1 MSSALTV
8 IARRIA
14 GLFKTRRRD
23 AELNDEIEMHLD
35 LLADEYVRRGLSRAD
50 ARAAARR
57 EFGGVEPMKEIY
69 RDQRGLPIVD
79 ALVKDL
85 RYGARMLRKS
95 PGFTSVAVLSLALG
109 IGANTAVFTFVDA
122 ILLRALPV
130 PHPRELVQIRAQ
142 RRGDFGLLSFPMYR
156 DLRDRQQ
163 VFADI
168 AAGAGEMA
176 FRLTMPDRDGSSSS
190 AELDNMRV
198 SLVSGNYFAVLGVRP
213 SAGRLITPDD
223 DRNPDSSASGSVVV
237 LSDLLWDRQFGRDPA
252 VLGRTILIGRS
263 ACKVIGVAPRGF
275 FGEVVGASPAAWVPL
290 VPFSSPDDLDNR
302 TGTFTSYV
310 ARLKPGVTRD
320 RAKAAMTVLF
330 RQLLKAEGRVRDHI
344 EDHTIALDEA
354 AAGIETPLRRTY
366 ATPLRLVMAI
376 VALVLLIACANVAN
390 LLLARAAARR
400 GEIGVRLAIGCSRA
414 RLVGQLLTESVML
427 SALGALA
434 GVGVAYW
441 GTLALRRMV
450 SVGPA
455 PIQLDLTPDARVLV
469 FLAAAGVIT
478 GIGFGLVPALRATR
492 VNLAPALQ
500 GARRGDADTPSKQR
514 LSRALVTA
522 QVAIALLLLVGAGL
536 LIRSL
541 HNIHNVDWGFRPE
554 RVVVFDLAHNPQ
566 NRAPAALAD
575 VAWRVYERI
584 KQVPGVESAS
594 VSGIMLFSPS
604 DIGAGLTIR
613 GYTPAAGERVAPRY
627 NSVSP
632 GYFETVGMRLL
643 DGRGIEDRDVRTGTA
658 VAVINESMA
667 RRYFA
672 GARAVGHLFQIG
684 RGANAGTPV
693 EIVGVV
699 RDSKYNDLRKD
710 AEPMFYVP
718 FGQIPRTVRSVEVR
732 TAEPIAVITPAVR
745 QALADVSK
753 DLMLRRVL
761 SLSDQVDQSL
771 AAEWLIM
778 RLCSFFSVLALLLAC
793 VGLYGVMAYS
803 VTQRTGEIGIRMALG
818 ATGPSILWLVLRET
832 TRVVVAGVAIGVP
845 LALAS
850 TRLVSAFLF
859 GLTAT
864 DPGTIALATALL
876 LAAAALAAYLPA
888 RRAAA
893 VDPIVAL
900 RYE

>member
-1 MSSALTV
+1 MNSALKV
-8 IARRIA
+8 AARRIA
-14 GLFKTRRRD
+14 GLFRTRRRD
-23 AELNDEIEMHLD
+23 AWLNDEIQAHLD
-35 LLADEYVRRGLSRAD
+35 LLTDEYVRRGMSGDA
-50 ARAAARR
+50 ARAEARR
-57 EFGGVEPMKEIY
+57 EFGGVEHMKDTY
-69 RDQRGLPIVD
+69 RDQRGLPFVD
-79 ALVKDL
+79 ALVQDV

-130 PHPRELVQIRAQ
+130 WNPQELVQIKAQ
-142 RRGDFGLLSFPMYR
+142 RRGDFGLVSFPMYR

-163 VFADI
+163 VFTDI
-168 AAGAGEMA
+168 SAGAGEMP
-176 FRLTMPDRDGSSSS
+176 FRLTIPDRDGHT

-223 DRNPDSSASGSVVV
+223 DRNPESSVSAGSVVV
-237 LSDLLWDRQFGRDPA
+237 LSDGLWDRQFGRDPG
-252 VLGRTILIGRS
+252 VLGRTILIGQS
-263 ACKVIGVAPRGF
+263 ACNVIGVAPRGF
-275 FGEVVGASPAAWVPL
+275 FGEVVGASPAVWVPL

-302 TGTFTSYV
+302 GGVFTSYV
-310 ARLKPGVTRD
+310 ARLKPRVGRE
-320 RAKAAMTVLF
+320 RAQAAMTVLF
-330 RQLLKAEGRVRDHI
+330 QQLLKAEGRVRDHV
-344 EDHTIALDEA
+344 EDNTIALA
-354 AAGIETPLRRTY
+354 AADAGIDNPLRRTY
-366 ATPLRLVMAI
+366 ATPLRIVMAI
-376 VALVLLIACANVAN
+376 VALVLLIACANIAN
-390 LLLARAAARR
+390 LLLARAASRR

-434 GVGVAYW
+434 GVGFAYW
-441 GTLALRRMV
+441 GTQTLLGMI
-450 SVGPA
+450 SFGPV
-455 PIQLDLTPDARVLV
+455 PVRLDLTPDARVLT
-469 FLAAAGVIT
+469 FLVAVGILTGVA
-478 GIGFGLVPALRATR
+478 FGLVPALRATR
-492 VNLAPALQ
+492 VDLAPSLQ
-500 GARRGDADTPSKQR
+500 GARRGDAGVPARQR

-522 QVAIALLLLVGAGL
+522 QVSLSLLLLIGAGL

-541 HNIHNVDWGFRPE
+541 HNLHNVDWGFRPE
-554 RVVVFDLAHNPQ
+554 HVVVFDLAHNPQ

-575 VAWRVYERI
+575 VAWRAYERV
-584 KQVPGVESAS
+584 KQIPGVESAS

-613 GYTPAAGERVAPRY
+613 DYTPVAGERVTARY

-632 GYFETVGMRLL
+632 GYFETVGMRLI
-643 DGRGIEDRDVRTGTA
+643 DGRGIEDRDVQNGTP
-658 VAVINESMA
+658 VAVINESLA
-667 RRYFA
+667 RKYFA
-672 GARAVGHLFQIG
+672 GGRAVSRTMQIG
-684 RGANAGTPV
+684 RGTNASKPM

-699 RDSKYNDLRKD
+699 RDAKYNNLRED
-710 AEPMFYVP
+710 AKPMFYVP
-718 FGQIPRTVRSVEVR
+718 FAQIPRQVRSVEVR
-732 TAEPIAVITPAVR
+732 TAESLPAITASVR

-771 AAEWLIM
+771 AAERLIM
-778 RLCSFFSVLALLLAC
+778 RLCSFFGALALLLAC

-818 ATGPSILWLVLRET
+818 ATEHSILWLVLRET
-832 TRVVVAGVAIGVP
+832 TRVVVVGVMVGVP
-845 LALAS
+845 LAFAS

-864 DPGTIALATALL
+864 DPQTIALATLVLL
-876 LAAAALAAYLPA
+876 TAAGVAAYLPA
-888 RRAAA
+888 RRAAS